1 MRGLRLIGDPK
12 LPNNR
17 IIMGLFALII
27 VSCVP
32 KIKTIPQMHGIDPY
46 IWLEEVEGER
56 ALNWVRKQ
64 NTLTLSEL
72 HTDPRFQQFENEAL
86 AIYEAK
92 DRLVYGKIRG
102 DFIYNF
108 WRDDVH
114 IRGIWRRSPLQAYL
128 DSNPEWDVLLDIDVL
143 AHAESENWVYKGTSG
158 LPPAYNRFL
167 IELSR
172 GGKDAV
178 VVREFDIS
186 TRSFVEDGFSV
197 PEEKSTVSWINRDQ
211 VFVATDFGP
220 GSMTESGYAA
230 TVRVWTRGEELAVSP
245 ELANMP
251 LEDVG
256 VWGWTIFTP
265 DRNYSLISKSKDFWS
280 HEILLVDKNLAT
292 QKIELPHDADFKGIW
307 RDQVFAVLR
316 TAWMGSTKGSLI
328 ALDLES
334 NTKTDVFVPDS
345 KSSILDISF
354 SSTNP
359 LLTIQENV
367 VDKVFRVSLKDDS
380 WELNMLDLPIG
391 GTISIYGA
399 DPLNANFF
407 YTYNDLI
414 TPTTL
419 GYYKQATANPILI
432 QQSPSRYQSEDLEVN
447 QKFATSKDGTKIPYF
462 LVSRKDMASDGSNPT
477 LLYGYGG
484 FEVSEKSQ
492 YWSKTGKLWMEKG
505 GVFALANIRGGGEYG
520 PAWHQAALKTN
531 RHKSYEDFIAIAEQL
546 ISNKTTSPEKL
557 GIMGGSGGGLLVGA
571 VFTLRPDLFN
581 AVVSQVPL
589 LDMLRYHK
597 LLAGA
602 SWMGEYGDPDDP
614 IEGAYLR
621 EYSPYHRLTVGEN
634 YPKPMFTTST
644 KDDRVHP
651 GHARKMVARMREQGH
666 PVMYYENIEGGHAA
680 GANLKQYATMAAIE
694 FTYLHRMLMD

>member
-1 MRGLRLIGDPK
+1 M
-12 LPNNR
+12 N
-17 IIMGLFALII
+17 A
-27 VSCVP
+27 
-32 KIKTIPQMHGIDPY
+32 TDPY

-56 ALNWVRKQ
+56 ALNWVREQ
-64 NTLTLSEL
+64 NDLTLNEL
-72 HTDPRFQQFENEAL
+72 HSDPRFEQFESEAL

-102 DFIYNF
+102 EYIYNF
-108 WRDDVH
+108 WRDDMH
-114 IRGIWRRSPLQAYL
+114 IRGIWRRSLLAAYL
-128 DSNPEWDVLLDIDVL
+128 DNNPEWDVLLDIDAL
-143 AHAESENWVYKGTSG
+143 AEDENENWVYKGTSG
-158 LPPAYNRFL
+158 LPPEYDRFL

-186 TRSFVEDGFSV
+186 ARSFVDNGFIV
-197 PEEKSTVSWINRDQ
+197 PEEKSTVSWINQDQ
-211 VFVATDFGP
+211 VFLATDFGP

-230 TVRVWTRGEELAVSP
+230 SVRVWSRGEDMAASP
-245 ELANMP
+245 ELARIP

-256 VWGWTIFTP
+256 AWGWTIFTP
-265 DRNYSLISKSKDFWS
+265 ESNYSLISKSKSFWS
-280 HEILLVDKNLAT
+280 HEILLVDKNLT
-292 QKIELPHDADFKGIW
+292 ISKIDLPHDAALKGIW
-307 RDQVFAVLR
+307 KDQVFAVLR
-316 TAWMGSTKGSLI
+316 SDWKGSVKGALI
-328 ALDLES
+328 ALDLKT
-334 NTKTDVFVPDS
+334 NAKTDVFIPDS
-345 KSSILDISF
+345 KSSILDVSF
-354 SSTNP
+354 SSSLP

-367 VDKVFRVSLKDDS
+367 VDKVFRVSLKDGS
-380 WELNMLDLPIG
+380 WVLDLLDLPIG
-391 GTISIYGA
+391 GTLSIYGA
-399 DPLNANFF
+399 DPLNADFF

-419 GYYKQATANPILI
+419 GYYSSPMSDPIVI
-432 QQSPSRYQSEDLEVN
+432 QQAPDRYDSENLEVN

-462 LVSRKDMASDGSNPT
+462 LVSRKDMPLDGNNPA

-492 YWSKTGKLWMEKG
+492 YWSKMGKLWMEKG

-531 RHKSYEDFIAIAEQL
+531 RHKSYEDFFAITEDM
-546 ISNKTTSPEKL
+546 INSGITTPEKL

-571 VFTLRPDLFN
+571 AFTLRPDLFG

-589 LDMLRYHK
+589 LDMMRYHK

-614 IEGAYLR
+614 VEGAYLKAH
-621 EYSPYHRLTVGEN
+621 SPYHLLDPQKT
-634 YPKPMFTTST
+634 YPRAMFTTST

-651 GHARKMVARMREQGH
+651 GHARKMVARMKEQGH

-694 FTYLHRMLMD
+694 YTYLHRQLGLVQK

>member
-1 MRGLRLIGDPK
+1 MDKFKIVIGLL
-12 LPNNR
+12 
-17 IIMGLFALII
+17 ALI
-27 VSCVP
+27 VLSCIPKPESVP
-32 KIKTIPQMHGIDPY
+32 QLNVKDPY

-56 ALNWVRKQ
+56 ALNWVREQ
-64 NTLTLSEL
+64 NALTLSEL
-72 HTDPRFQQFENEAL
+72 HADPRFEQFEREAL
-86 AIYEAK
+86 AIYEAQ

-102 DFIYNF
+102 DYIYNF

-114 IRGIWRRSPLQAYL
+114 IRGIWRRSPLAAYL
-128 DSNPEWDVLLDIDVL
+128 DNKPEWDVLLDVDAL
-143 AHAESENWVYKGTSG
+143 ADMESENWVYKSTAG

-186 TRSFVEDGFSV
+186 TRSFIEDGFTV
-197 PEEKSTVSWINRDQ
+197 PEEKSTVSWINQDQ

-230 TVRVWTRGEELAVSP
+230 SVKVWTRGDDLAASP
-245 ELANMP
+245 ELARIP

-256 VWGWTIFTP
+256 TWGWTIFTAEG
-265 DRNYSLISKSKDFWS
+265 NYSLISKSKDFWS
-280 HEILLVDKNLAT
+280 HEILRVDKNMAT
-292 QKIELPHDADFKGIW
+292 QRIDLPHDADFKGIW
-307 RDQVFAVLR
+307 RDQAFAVLR
-316 TAWMGSTKGSLI
+316 TDWRGSVKGSLI

-334 NTKTDVFVPDS
+334 NAKTDVFTPDS
-345 KSSILDISF
+345 ESSILDICF
-354 SSTNP
+354 SSANP
-359 LLTIQENV
+359 LLTIQQNV
-367 VDKVFRVSLKDDS
+367 VDKVFRVSLKDES
-380 WELNMLDLPIG
+380 WELDMLDLPKG
-391 GTISIYGA
+391 GTLSIYGA

-407 YTYNDLI
+407 CTYNDLI

-419 GYYKQATANPILI
+419 SYYTEATANPILI
-432 QQSPSRYQSEDLEVN
+432 QQSPARYDSENLEVN
-447 QKFATSKDGTKIPYF
+447 QKFAISKDGTKIPYF
-462 LVSRKDMASDGSNPT
+462 LVSVKDMPLDGSNPT

-505 GVFALANIRGGGEYG
+505 GIFALANIRGGGEYG

-531 RHKSYEDFIAIAEQL
+531 RHKSYEDFFAIAEDM
-546 ISNKTTSPEKL
+546 INSGITSPEKL

-571 VFTLRPDLFN
+571 AFTLRPDLFG

-589 LDMLRYHK
+589 LDMMRYHK

-614 IEGAYLR
+614 QEGAYLKAH
-621 EYSPYHRLTVGEN
+621 SPYHLLDPQKS
-634 YPKPMFTTST
+634 YPRVMFTTST

-651 GHARKMVARMREQGH
+651 GHARKMVARMLEQGH

-694 FTYLHRMLMD
+694 FTYLHRQLGTAAE

>member
-1 MRGLRLIGDPK
+1 M
-12 LPNNR
+12 N
-17 IIMGLFALII
+17 A
-27 VSCVP
+27 
-32 KIKTIPQMHGIDPY
+32 TDPY

-56 ALNWVRKQ
+56 ALNWVREQ
-64 NTLTLSEL
+64 NDLTLNEL
-72 HTDPRFQQFENEAL
+72 HSDPRFEQFESEAL

-102 DFIYNF
+102 EYIYNF
-108 WRDDVH
+108 WRDDMH
-114 IRGIWRRSPLQAYL
+114 IRGIWRRSLLAAYL
-128 DSNPEWDVLLDIDVL
+128 DNNPEWDVLLDIDAL
-143 AHAESENWVYKGTSG
+143 AEDENENWVYKGTSG
-158 LPPAYNRFL
+158 LPPEYDRFL

-186 TRSFVEDGFSV
+186 ARSFVDNGFIV
-197 PEEKSTVSWINRDQ
+197 PEEKSTVSWINQDQ
-211 VFVATDFGP
+211 VFLATDFGP

-230 TVRVWTRGEELAVSP
+230 SVRVWSRGEDMAASP
-245 ELANMP
+245 ELARIP

-256 VWGWTIFTP
+256 AWGWTIFTP
-265 DRNYSLISKSKDFWS
+265 ESNYSLISKSKSFWS
-280 HEILLVDKNLAT
+280 HEILLVDKNLT
-292 QKIELPHDADFKGIW
+292 ISKIDLPHDAALKGIW
-307 RDQVFAVLR
+307 KDQVFAVLR
-316 TAWMGSTKGSLI
+316 SDWKGSVKGALI
-328 ALDLES
+328 ALDLKT
-334 NTKTDVFVPDS
+334 NAKTDVFIPDS
-345 KSSILDISF
+345 KSSILDVSF
-354 SSTNP
+354 SSSLP

-367 VDKVFRVSLKDDS
+367 VDKVFRVSLKDGS
-380 WELNMLDLPIG
+380 WVLDLLDLPIG
-391 GTISIYGA
+391 GTLSIYGA
-399 DPLNANFF
+399 DPLNADFF

-419 GYYKQATANPILI
+419 GYYSSPMSDPIVI
-432 QQSPSRYQSEDLEVN
+432 QQAPDRYDSENLEVN

-462 LVSRKDMASDGSNPT
+462 LVSRKDMPLDGNNPA

-492 YWSKTGKLWMEKG
+492 YWSKMGKLWMEKG

-531 RHKSYEDFIAIAEQL
+531 RHKSYEDFFAITEDM
-546 ISNKTTSPEKL
+546 INSGITTPEKL

-571 VFTLRPDLFN
+571 AFTLRPDLFG

-589 LDMLRYHK
+589 LDMMRYHK

-614 IEGAYLR
+614 VEGAYLKAH
-621 EYSPYHRLTVGEN
+621 SPYHLLDPQKT
-634 YPKPMFTTST
+634 YPRAMFTTST

-651 GHARKMVARMREQGH
+651 GHARKMVARMKEQGH

-694 FTYLHRMLMD
+694 YTYLHRQLGLAQK

>member
-1 MRGLRLIGDPK
+1 MQIKFYLTGLMISFVLAG
-12 LPNNR
+12 
-17 IIMGLFALII
+17 
-27 VSCVP
+27 CVTVTP
-32 KIKTIPQMHGIDPY
+32 TQEDSKTIEDTKIDPY
-46 IWLEEVEGER
+46 LWLEEVEGER
-56 ALNWVRKQ
+56 ALSWVREQ
-64 NTLTLSEL
+64 NAITLAEL
-72 HTDPRFQQFENEAL
+72 HADPRFDQFESEAL
-86 AIYEAK
+86 AIHEAK

-108 WRDDVH
+108 WRDEVH
-114 IRGIWRRSPLQAYL
+114 IRGIWRRSPLQQYL
-128 DSNPEWDVLLDIDVL
+128 DGKPVWDVIIDIDAL
-143 AHAESENWVYKGTSG
+143 AEAENENWVYKGVSG
-158 LPPAYNRFL
+158 LPPTYNRFL

-186 TRSFVEDGFSV
+186 TRSFIEDGFYV
-197 PEEKSTVSWINRDQ
+197 AEEKSTVSWINEDQ

-230 TVRVWTRGEELAVSP
+230 SVKVWIRGEDLAESP
-245 ELANMP
+245 ELARVDTK
-251 LEDVG
+251 DVG
-256 VWGWTIFTP
+256 TWGWTVFTAE
-265 DRNYSLISKSKDFWS
+265 RNYSLISKSKDFWT
-280 HEILLVDKNLAT
+280 HEILLLDENMGT
-292 QKIELPHDADFKGIW
+292 TKIELPIDADLKGVW
-307 RDQVFAVLR
+307 KDQAFAILR
-316 TAWMGSTKGSLI
+316 SDWMGSSKGSLI
-328 ALDLES
+328 ALDLAS
-334 NTKTDVFVPDS
+334 NQKTNVFVPNT
-345 KSSILDISF
+345 KSSILSVDF
-354 SSTNP
+354 SSSYL
-359 LLTIQENV
+359 LLTIQEDV
-367 VDKVFRVSLKDDS
+367 VDKVLRGVLKDNLWVLED
-380 WELNMLDLPIG
+380 LNLPQG
-391 GTISIYGA
+391 GTIYINGA
-399 DPLNANFF
+399 NPLNDNFF

-419 GYYKQATANPILI
+419 GYFEDAMADLKVIR
-432 QQSPSRYQSEDLEVN
+432 QSPARYDSENLEVN

-462 LVSRKDMASDGSNPT
+462 LVSSKDMALDSNNPT

-505 GVFALANIRGGGEYG
+505 GVLALANIRGGGEYG

-546 ISNKTTSPEKL
+546 ISTKITSPGKL

-571 VFTLRPDLFN
+571 VFTMRPDLFN

-614 IEGAYLR
+614 IEGAYLKK
-621 EYSPYHRLTVGEN
+621 YSPYHSLSADTK
-634 YPKPMFTTST
+634 YPMPMFTTST

-651 GHARKMVARMREQGH
+651 AHARKMVARMMEQGH

-680 GANLKQYATMAAIE
+680 GANLKQYATRAAIE

>member
-1 MRGLRLIGDPK
+1 MDKISLTIG
-12 LPNNR
+12 
-17 IIMGLFALII
+17 IFILII
-27 VSCVP
+27 ASCVP
-32 KIKTIPQMHGIDPY
+32 KSDGLPKMNDTDPY

-56 ALNWVRKQ
+56 ALNWVREQ
-64 NTLTLSEL
+64 NTLTMTEL
-72 HTDPRFQQFENEAL
+72 HTDPRFKQFEREAL

-92 DRLVYGKIRG
+92 DRLVYGEIRG
-102 DFIYNF
+102 DYIYNF

-114 IRGIWRRSPLQAYL
+114 IRGIWRRSPLAAYL
-128 DSNPEWDVLLDIDVL
+128 DSKAEWDVLLDIDVL
-143 AHAESENWVYKGTSG
+143 ADIESENWVYKATSG

-178 VVREFDIS
+178 VVREFDIT
-186 TRSFVEDGFSV
+186 TRSFVGDGFTV
-197 PEEKSTVSWINRDQ
+197 PEEKSTVSWINEDQ

-230 TVRVWTRGEELAVSP
+230 SVKVWTRGEDLAASP
-245 ELANMP
+245 ELARIAF
-251 LEDVG
+251 EDVG
-256 VWGWTIFTP
+256 VWGWTIFSA
-265 DRNYSLISKSKDFWS
+265 DGNYSLISKSKDFWS
-280 HEILLVDKNLAT
+280 HEILLVDKNLVT
-292 QKIELPHDADFKGIW
+292 QRIDLPHDADFKGVW
-307 RDQVFAVLR
+307 RDQAFAVLR
-316 TAWMGSTKGSLI
+316 TDWRGSARGSLI
-328 ALDLES
+328 ALDLE
-334 NTKTDVFVPDS
+334 TDAIADVFIPDS
-345 KSSILDISF
+345 ESSILDICF
-354 SSTNP
+354 TSTNP
-359 LLTIQENV
+359 LLTIQQNV
-367 VDKVFRVSLKDDS
+367 VDKVFSVSLKNETWVLD
-380 WELNMLDLPIG
+380 MLDLPNG

-419 GYYKQATANPILI
+419 GYFSEATTDPILI
-432 QQSPSRYQSEDLEVN
+432 QSSPTRFNSEDLEVN

-462 LVSRKDMASDGSNPT
+462 LVSRKDMPLDGSNPT

-505 GVFALANIRGGGEYG
+505 GLFALANIRGGGEYG

-531 RHKSYEDFIAIAEQL
+531 RHKSYEDFFAIAEDL
-546 ISNKTTSPEKL
+546 IKSGITSPEKL

-571 VFTLRPDLFN
+571 AFTLRPDLFG

-589 LDMLRYHK
+589 LDMMRYHK

-602 SWMGEYGDPDDP
+602 SWMGEYGDPDDA
-614 IEGAYLR
+614 IEGAYLKAH
-621 EYSPYHRLTVGEN
+621 SPYHLLDDEKS
-634 YPKPMFTTST
+634 YPRVMFTTST

-651 GHARKMVARMREQGH
+651 GHARKMVARMLEQGH
-666 PVMYYENIEGGHAA
+666 AVMYYENIEGGHAA

-694 FTYLHRMLMD
+694 FTYLHRQLGLATN